1 MTVEAQNNSSEFE
14 QLDQQLLELLARRI
28 EIAEQNTGFDAP
40 SMAAISRVAEAFCE
54 NRGGDAE
61 AFSNW
66 LRHAHSICLF
76 QSRNKASIAFLG
88 PIYSYS
94 YLAAVKYFGLGAN
107 LVPVRSIAAA
117 FDAVRRGESKF
128 AVVPIENSTD
138 GRVVDTLGRF
148 ASSPVK
154 ICGEVLLPIHHCL
167 LGRCSRAEVKEVHS
181 KPQALSQCR
190 NWLSERLPGVKQVE
204 VSSTATA
211 AETAAKQPGVAAIA
225 SREAGIHQGLHII
238 DENIEDNQQ
247 NVTRFS
253 VIGDSDNEPTK
264 SDKTALMFQ
273 LQHEPGAL
281 ANAMLAFQSAEVN
294 LTWIE
299 SFPLPNCPNEYLF
312 FVELEGHQQSP
323 TVAAALAALAK
334 HARHLDVLGSF
345 ARG

>member
-1 MTVEAQNNSSEFE
+1 MTVQPPSKKMPTEA
-14 QLDQQLLELLARRI
+14 LDRQLLELLQERI
-28 EIAEQNTGFDAP
+28 KLIGTADVDAGEFAALGKLAASIASEFGLPPDPLT
-40 SMAAISRVAEAFCE
+40 S
-54 NRGGDAE
+54 
-61 AFSNW
+61 W
-66 LRHAHSICLF
+66 LRHAHSICLA
-76 QSRNKASIAFLG
+76 QVPTKASIAFLG

-167 LGRCSRAEVKEVHS
+167 LGMCPRAEVKEVHS

-190 NWLSERLPGVKQVE
+190 HWLAERLPDVKQVE
-204 VSSTATA
+204 VASTATA
-211 AETAAKQPGVAAIA
+211 AATAAEQSGVAAIA
-225 SREAGIHQGLHII
+225 SREAGVHHGLNVI

-253 VIGDSDNEPTK
+253 VIGNAENEATGN
-264 SDKTALMFQ
+264 DKTSLMFQ

-281 ANAMLAFQSAEVN
+281 ANAMVAFQASQVN

-312 FVELEGHQQSP
+312 FVELEGHRDSE
-323 TVAAALAALAK
+323 TVSAALTALEK
-334 HARHLDVLGSF
+334 HTRHLDVLGSF
-345 ARG
+345 PKG